1 MRHGDFLMP
10 SQYTERKKK
19 VYLRGEIIIEL
30 EIKRKS
36 SMKMLE
42 KIAFP
47 ASPIL
52 IAAWPG
58 MGNVGIIATDYLRRK
73 LDAKVFAEI
82 DMSPYFIPDSIIV
95 KDGIAQLP
103 EIPSSIFHYSFNPNI
118 IIFESNAQIGGRDG
132 ISIIKTILEV
142 AKEFKVSRIYT
153 AAALVHPMTYQSP
166 SQVLV
171 SCSSSVHLESLL
183 KMGAIAMP
191 DGYIAGLNGLLLGV
205 AASHNIDSACFLG
218 TMPSYASNMMY
229 PKASI
234 EIVKTFSLILSTSID
249 LSELEASVTE
259 MDQQFA
265 TIEERIRQI
274 FPQSAEADEEISGIE
289 HERVPHYIMERIEKL
304 FEKAKTDRKAATELK
319 EELDR
324 WNLYELYE
332 NRFLDLFE
340 DDGKNS
346 QTGQ

>member
-1 MRHGDFLMP
+1 M
-10 SQYTERKKK
+10 
-19 VYLRGEIIIEL
+19 
-30 EIKRKS
+30 
-36 SMKMLE
+36 
-42 KIAFP
+42 
-47 ASPIL
+47 

-73 LDAKVFAEI
+73 LDAKIFAEI

-103 EIPSSIFHYSFNPNI
+103 EIPSSIFHYSLNPSV

-132 ISIIKTILEV
+132 ISIIKTILDV

-153 AAALVHPMTYQSP
+153 AAALVHPMTYQTP

-171 SCSSSVHLESLL
+171 ACGSPVHLELL
-183 KMGAIAMP
+183 MKNGVVPMP

-205 AASHNIDSACFLG
+205 AASHNIESACFLG

-229 PKASI
+229 PKASL
-234 EIVKTFSLILSTSID
+234 EIVKIFNTVLSTPID
-249 LSELEASVTE
+249 LSELEASVAE

-274 FPQSAEADEEISGIE
+274 FPQSADGDEEMSGIE
-289 HERVPHYIMERIEKL
+289 DEKVPHYIMEKIEKL
-304 FEKAKTDRKAATELK
+304 FEKAKTDRQVATELK

-340 DDGKNS
+340 DEGKK
-346 QTGQ
+346 T

>member
-1 MRHGDFLMP
+1 MF
-10 SQYTERKKK
+10 
-19 VYLRGEIIIEL
+19 
-30 EIKRKS
+30 
-36 SMKMLE
+36 E
-42 KIAFP
+42 KISFP
-47 ASPIL
+47 APPIM

-73 LDAKVFAEI
+73 LDAKIFAEI

-103 EIPSSIFHYSFNPNI
+103 EIPSSIFHYSLNPSV

-132 ISIIKTILEV
+132 ISIIKTILDV

-153 AAALVHPMTYQSP
+153 AAALVHPMTYQTP

-171 SCSSSVHLESLL
+171 ACGSPVHLELL
-183 KMGAIAMP
+183 MKNGVVPMP

-205 AASHNIDSACFLG
+205 AASHNIESACFLG

-229 PKASI
+229 PKASL
-234 EIVKTFSLILSTSID
+234 EIVKIFNTVLSTPID
-249 LSELEASVTE
+249 LSELEASVAE

-274 FPQSAEADEEISGIE
+274 FPQSADGDEEMSGIE
-289 HERVPHYIMERIEKL
+289 DEKVPHYIMEKIEKL
-304 FEKAKTDRKAATELK
+304 FEKAKTDRQVATELK

-340 DDGKNS
+340 DEGKK
-346 QTGQ
+346 T

>member
-1 MRHGDFLMP
+1 
-10 SQYTERKKK
+10 
-19 VYLRGEIIIEL
+19 
-30 EIKRKS
+30 
-36 SMKMLE
+36 MKMFE
-42 KIAFP
+42 KISFP
-47 ASPIL
+47 APPIM

-73 LDAKVFAEI
+73 LDAKIFAEI

-103 EIPSSIFHYSFNPNI
+103 EIPSSIFHYSLNPSV

-132 ISIIKTILEV
+132 ISIIKTILDV

-153 AAALVHPMTYQSP
+153 AAALVHPMTYQTP

-171 SCSSSVHLESLL
+171 ACGSPGHLELL
-183 KMGAIAMP
+183 MKNGVVPMP

-205 AASHNIDSACFLG
+205 AASHNIESACFLG

-229 PKASI
+229 PKASL
-234 EIVKTFSLILSTSID
+234 EIVKIFNTVLSTPID
-249 LSELEASVTE
+249 LSELEASVAE

-274 FPQSAEADEEISGIE
+274 FPQSADGDEEMSGIE
-289 HERVPHYIMERIEKL
+289 DEKVPHYIMEKIEKL
-304 FEKAKTDRKAATELK
+304 FEKAKTDRRAATELK

-340 DDGKNS
+340 DEGKK
-346 QTGQ
+346 T